1 MEVTKTSN
9 MIIPE
14 VISDMVDEQYG
25 RRISLLPLAEADDGL
40 HRGARRAE
48 PDAMRFGHCGV
59 PKAASPPSR
68 SSDPRISCSAR
79 SRVL

>member
-40 HRGARRAE
+40 VGKPGDTLKFPAFRYIGKAE
-48 PDAMRFGHCGV
+48 LVEENG
-59 PKAASPPSR
+59 
-68 SSDPRISCSAR
+68 
-79 SRVL
+79 